1 MKFLARYPSILAI
14 AIAAWIMPSAFG
26 QSGTLDTSFHPTA
39 TVTPG
44 PPAGYVETNFNT
56 VAAFSSG
63 RGIVVQSDKG
73 VTTRIV
79 IGGNSFDNTFNH
91 LCIVGVAPNGILDG
105 GFGESNGITK
115 RTLGVQDT
123 FNDLALASDGKIIGG
138 GYQNFQNVEKTV
150 VARFT
155 PIGLFD

>member
-14 AIAAWIMPSAFG
+14 AIAAWIVPSAFG
-26 QSGTLDTSFHPTA
+26 QSGTLDTSFHPTP

-79 IGGNSFDNTFNH
+79 IGGNIGQSSDTSSACAITFAVAQA
-91 LCIVGVAPNGILDG
+91 VGIAYDPTELNAGK
-105 GFGESNGITK
+105 GE
-115 RTLGVQDT
+115 R
-123 FNDLALASDGKIIGG
+123 
-138 GYQNFQNVEKTV
+138 
-150 VARFT
+150 
-155 PIGLFD
+155 P